1 MKIRFFAFLMLA
13 SLFITSCGKDSV
25 EKGTLKGRTA
35 SIIEYNKNIIVFAKA
50 DVDEIINKSG
60 IFDGSIPEQYAA
72 FIKVYKE
79 SIFNALD
86 MDQPIHILLEGPVKN
101 NMPQSVYL
109 LFEVKDFAKLKK
121 ELTDLGGESKEKDGI
136 SFFSQDY
143 MAVGVKEKFGVL
155 RIAPNK
161 ATSFDEM
168 KAIIASSEHDVKN
181 EKLAEILNSE
191 DDISVGMELGRFAD
205 FASSM
210 DKNTKESLKEYKKDM
225 VGSYIKLGVNLETG
239 KATMK
244 MDFLFEK
251 AMDKYKPFNESA
263 VSSEALHSL
272 GGGSP
277 IFALAT
283 NLNYEKL
290 FDLFYNSLPQDQRAE
305 IDNTLAMVGGKE
317 KVSKM
322 FTGEVA
328 FAVGE
333 VDPNTFTSKISA
345 YAGLNDASYLKSL
358 VSGFAG
364 FAGLSPQKDDLY
376 SSEAMDLK
384 LTDKKVVFTTNK
396 SSFADAVVGKSPEIT
411 APEGF
416 KFGNSP
422 FSGFVD
428 FNKLDTND
436 FDVHV
441 KAVLRAMKYATVEGD
456 NKGITVV
463 LKSKAGKENILR
475 EIVTIL
481 VTSITNEMIN
491 PTATPETDSVTYDIH

>member
-1 MKIRFFAFLMLA
+1 MKIRFFALLMLA
-13 SLFITSCGKDSV
+13 SLFLTSCGKDSV

-35 SIIEYNKNIIVFAKA
+35 SIIENNKNIIVFAKA

-60 IFDGSIPEQYAA
+60 IFDGAIPEQYAA

-86 MDQPIHILLEGPVKN
+86 MNQPIHILLEGPVKN
-101 NMPQSVYL
+101 NMPQAVYL

-121 ELTDLGGESKEKDGI
+121 ELTDLGGETKEKGGI
-136 SFFSQDY
+136 SFFAQDN
-143 MAVGVKEKFGVL
+143 MAVGVKEKFGIL
-155 RIAPNK
+155 LISPNK
-161 ATSFDEM
+161 ATTFDEM
-168 KAIIASSEHDVKN
+168 KAVIASSEHDVKN
-181 EKLAEILNSE
+181 EKLAKILNSE
-191 DDISVGMELGRFAD
+191 DDISVGMELGRFAT

-210 DKNTKESLKEYKKDM
+210 DDNAKESLKNYKKDM
-225 VGSYIKLGVNLETG
+225 EGSYTLLGVNLETG

-251 AMDKYKPFNESA
+251 AMDQYKPFNESS
-263 VSSEALHSL
+263 VSSEALHSI
-272 GGGSP
+272 GGGNP
-277 IFALAT
+277 IFALAL

-290 FDLFYNSLPQDQRAE
+290 FNLFYNSLPKDQQAE
-305 IDNTLAMVGGKE
+305 IDNTLSMVGGKG
-317 KVSKM
+317 KVAKM

-333 VDPNTFTSKISA
+333 VDPTTFTSKISA

-396 SSFADAVVGKSPEIT
+396 SSFNDAVAGKSPEVI

-422 FSGFVD
+422 LSGFVD

-441 KAVLRAMKYATVEGD
+441 KAVLRAMNYVTIEGSND
-456 NKGITVV
+456 GITVV

-481 VTSITNEMIN
+481 TTSITNEMMN
-491 PTATPETDSVTYDIH
+491 PTATPEADSATYDIN